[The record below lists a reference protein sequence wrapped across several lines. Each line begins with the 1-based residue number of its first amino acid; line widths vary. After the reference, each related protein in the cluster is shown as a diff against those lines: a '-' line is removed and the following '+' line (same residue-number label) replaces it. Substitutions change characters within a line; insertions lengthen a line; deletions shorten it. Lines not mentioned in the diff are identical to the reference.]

1 MNPPAPVRLTDP
13 GPPEPPPRN
22 PRVSADGAR
31 GAPRTGSSSVRVC
44 PSCRQDGLPQP
55 VRIRFPLYGEYPG
68 VAYAPAGAI
77 DLERQQRFVKA
88 IEVSY
93 SATAFHCP
101 SICLR
106 LQVVLGYSAKADRVC
121 QTSRPVV
128 SLAGP
133 SNTSRGRMI
142 CEATTATQCKD
153 GTSSICGQRLGWFP
167 SARRWWAV
175 MDLNQWPLRCQRS
188 ALTTELTAP
197 DKNLSDLEAHSQ
209 ARALETGIIDRHQT
223 PEEPEDI

>member
-1 MNPPAPVRLTDP
+1 MRLTDP

-68 VAYAPAGAI
+68 VAYALAGAI
-77 DLERQQRFVKA
+77 DLERQQSLVDTIK
-88 IEVSY
+88 VYHTVPSLLPP
-93 SATAFHCP
+93 SARA
-101 SICLR
+101 SLR
-106 LQVVLGYSAKADRVC
+106 RSQTVRYCAKAGRAC
-121 QTSRPVV
+121 QTNRPAIP
-128 SLAGP
+128 LAGP
-133 SNTSRGRMI
+133 SETSRGSMI
-142 CEATTATQCKD
+142 SEATTATQRTD
-153 GTSSICGQRLGWFP
+153 GAWAICGQRLGWFP
-167 SARRWWAV
+167 FVRRWWAV